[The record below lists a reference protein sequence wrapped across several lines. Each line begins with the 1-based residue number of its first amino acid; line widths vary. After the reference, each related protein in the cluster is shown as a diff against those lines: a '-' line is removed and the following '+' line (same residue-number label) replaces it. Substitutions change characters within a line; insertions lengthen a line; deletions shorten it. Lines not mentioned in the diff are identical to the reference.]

1 MQTRFKFT
9 NTNLKAVAANDMSSR
24 STELELSDSELSG
37 LKLLVGKSGN
47 KRFLFRYS
55 HQSKK
60 RSITIGK
67 FPDIDTATARKIVRK
82 YKGMLADDTDPKA
95 ENENH
100 KAIPTLSQFF
110 WGSYLPY
117 IKRHKRSWRHDV
129 QRFRDYIEKRFGDRL
144 YTDIKALDV
153 QQLQMDM
160 SDGNGFV
167 QAYAPATCNRTLAS
181 LKTMGQQAI
190 AWGIIE
196 INEAN
201 KIKLLKEDN
210 QRTRFFSVPEMRKV
224 ITQALKYPN
233 PYAGSFIALL
243 LYTGVR
249 KMELLTVKW
258 RDLDKATK
266 RLHIFMSKT
275 DKRRELYLSNE
286 MMSIICS
293 LTKRRNNPYIFSS
306 RITGKHIS
314 EPRWAYGV
322 ILKNAGIDSKDV
334 CFHTARHSVASALVS
349 AGKSLYDVKTQL
361 GHASIVSSERYAKLT
376 EERQRTTGQV
386 VSDLISG

>member
-1 MQTRFKFT
+1 
-9 NTNLKAVAANDMSSR
+9 
-24 STELELSDSELSG
+24 
-37 LKLLVGKSGN
+37 
-47 KRFLFRYS
+47 
-55 HQSKK
+55 
-60 RSITIGK
+60 
-67 FPDIDTATARKIVRK
+67 
-82 YKGMLADDTDPKA
+82 MLADDTDPKA

-100 KAIPTLSQFF
+100 KSMPTLSQFF
-110 WGSYLPY
+110 WDSYLPY

-129 QRFRDYIEKRFGDRL
+129 QRFRDNIEKRFGDRL

-233 PYAGSFIALL
+233 PFDYIAHCLEQL
-243 LYTGVR
+243 SGDVDENTIKAMLPWN
-249 KMELLTVKW
+249 VK
-258 RDLDKATK
+258 
-266 RLHIFMSKT
+266 
-275 DKRRELYLSNE
+275 
-286 MMSIICS
+286 
-293 LTKRRNNPYIFSS
+293 
-306 RITGKHIS
+306 
-314 EPRWAYGV
+314 
-322 ILKNAGIDSKDV
+322 
-334 CFHTARHSVASALVS
+334 
-349 AGKSLYDVKTQL
+349 L
-361 GHASIVSSERYAKLT
+361 G
-376 EERQRTTGQV
+376 
-386 VSDLISG
+386 